1 MNTINGLYLK
11 YLIKFLFKIQLIKN
25 KIAQI
30 DTAKSLS
37 NGPEIK
43 KKGMSTINID
53 GILINIYLCVAKLYI
68 SCKNITYTSII
79 NSSKSI

>member
-25 KIAQI
+25 KIEQI

-37 NGPEIK
+37 NGPEI